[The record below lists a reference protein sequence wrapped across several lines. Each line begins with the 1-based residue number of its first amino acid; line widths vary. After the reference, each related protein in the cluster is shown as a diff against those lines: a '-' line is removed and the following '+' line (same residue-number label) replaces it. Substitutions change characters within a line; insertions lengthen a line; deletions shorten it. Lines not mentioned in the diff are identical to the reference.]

1 MSTVYGI
8 DLLKALNEYLD
19 EERARKEAL
28 ERENRELRDQLR
40 RQDTGVPTT
49 DEPMTIAALKREIEV
64 LRKES
69 VAQTQVL
76 SARNRE
82 REQLYSELEELKL
95 QTMRNGRDPPTTEN
109 GHEDCEAT
117 INELRD
123 RLTEMR
129 IQNQDQREELENA
142 LRDLEQLDQD
152 KLDANEDYQVEIDRL
167 QEVIDNL
174 VKECDELREAKEE
187 ADHVAD
193 ELDQEI
199 DSLVKEAQDKMAYQ
213 EREIR
218 ARDED
223 LIAMKTDMQD
233 AVDKAYLD
241 IESLEETVMNKNAR
255 IENLR
260 DQLQDIEEE
269 HAKLIQKYEDIIQQG
284 SRLQVQQEVSA
295 RELQFLREEADNSAL
310 KVADFQNM
318 ERKLAEAE
326 RKLSRETARVKE
338 LLAKIDVLESD
349 MNRAD
354 SEAEEKLKKQVE
366 ELTTV

>member
-1 MSTVYGI
+1 LTDYI
-8 DLLKALNEYLD
+8 E
-19 EERARKEAL
+19 EERARKEDL
-28 ERENRELRDQLR
+28 ELENRELRDQLR
-40 RQDTGVPTT
+40 RAGPSLPS
-49 DEPMTIAALKREIEV
+49 DEAAAGDLKREIEE

-82 REQLYSELEELKL
+82 REQLYQELEELKL
-95 QTMRNGRDPPTTEN
+95 QHMRNGREHPVGEA
-109 GHEDCEAT
+109 GHEECEST
-117 INELRD
+117 INDLRD
-123 RLTEMR
+123 RISEMR
-129 IQNQDQREELENA
+129 IQNQDQRDELESA
-142 LRDLEQLDQD
+142 LRDLEQVEQE

-167 QEVIDNL
+167 QEVIDQL
-174 VKECDELREAKEE
+174 VKENDELREAKEE
-187 ADHVAD
+187 TERVAD

-199 DSLVKEAQDKMAYQ
+199 DALVKEAQDKMAYQ

-233 AVDKAYLD
+233 ALDKAYAD
-241 IESLEETVMNKNAR
+241 IESLEETIHNKTSR

-260 DQLQDIEEE
+260 EQLQELEEE
-269 HAKLIQKYEDIIQQG
+269 HAKVIQKYEENIQQG

-310 KVADFQNM
+310 KVADFQVL
-318 ERKLAEAE
+318 EKKLAEAE
-326 RKLSRETARVKE
+326 RKLQRESLRVKE

-349 MNRAD
+349 QGRAD

-366 ELTTV
+366 ELTEVGPWEGVLTAGFE